1 MTDYSTLK
9 EMGIHSFED
18 VSHFKV
24 RREQQADV
32 LKVYYRRTKGSL
44 LPKSKK
50 FTFVRPR
57 SAVPLQYRDQQGW
70 KGFKDSSPRL
80 HKAIDELTQ
89 LTQPE
94 TTQPLDQKAQFLSD
108 LNHLEKVMY
117 DKISE
122 IRRQIEALD

>member
-1 MTDYSTLK
+1 MIDYSTLK
-9 EMGIHSFED
+9 EMGISSFED

-57 SAVPLQYRDQQGW
+57 SAVPLQYRDMQGW
-70 KGFKDSSPRL
+70 ESFTDSSPRL
-80 HKAIDELTQ
+80 QKAIEELSQ
-89 LTQPE
+89 LTQPKAPE
-94 TTQPLDQKAQFLSD
+94 PLDQKEQFLSD
-108 LNHLEKVMY
+108 LNHLEKVMQ
-117 DKISE
+117 DKINE
-122 IRRQIEALD
+122 IRRQIEALK